1 MKKKLVK
8 SQLCNIN
15 TYNLYKREMLTLAST
30 VFEFENL
37 PDYIDLA
44 YLNKTLLKNGSI
56 AFFKDEVLGVIAL
69 PYTII
74 GTLDIYGRPNRIQV
88 YSYTGSYTRAL
99 NKDEYVIMY
108 DNTGCY
114 PIYLD
119 ICQMAERIALCK
131 RTIDVNIVQQRT
143 PRIWYTSQDKVES
156 VKELL
161 NEVDGLVENVIGYES
176 LDVEGLDKVLAP
188 APYVADKIDDH
199 LEKEWQEF
207 YRLIGI
213 ASVTIAKKERLIK
226 DEMLASQG
234 GTIASRYSRFEPRKK
249 AVKLINEKFGTD
261 IKVRYYDGV
270 PSEPKKESE
279 DDVNVSLY
287 DDAYI
292 S

>member
-15 TYNLYKREMLTLAST
+15 TYNLYKREMLTLASN
-30 VFEFENL
+30 VFEFDNL

-156 VKELL
+156 VKEL
-161 NEVDGLVENVIGYES
+161 
-176 LDVEGLDKVLAP
+176 
-188 APYVADKIDDH
+188 
-199 LEKEWQEF
+199 
-207 YRLIGI
+207 
-213 ASVTIAKKERLIK
+213 
-226 DEMLASQG
+226 
-234 GTIASRYSRFEPRKK
+234 
-249 AVKLINEKFGTD
+249 
-261 IKVRYYDGV
+261 
-270 PSEPKKESE
+270 
-279 DDVNVSLY
+279 
-287 DDAYI
+287 
-292 S
+292 